1 LALPSSVGTHTRITT
16 RETIPNYKQDIIPK
30 YIEVDIKYMNQHNK
44 IKIIKK
50 DKKDV
55 KYRKK

>member
-1 LALPSSVGTHTRITT
+1 MLL
-16 RETIPNYKQDIIPK
+16 IPNYKQDIIPK
-30 YIEVDIKYMNQHNK
+30 YIEVDIEYINQHNK

-50 DKKDV
+50 DKKDA